1 MKSSNMESASPP
13 SLSSRVLQGDIPHIL
28 EEIFLYLDY
37 ESLKTCFEVCND
49 WRKILKSESFRRKA
63 NNVFAAEIT
72 TDQKELVIACGEGD
86 IEMIKRLLSTDMLN
100 VNREVEHPD
109 ETDYTYHAT
118 PLSQAVERGETN
130 AVKLLLERGADPN
143 NLIVPNEDGYT
154 ALHLAAQEGYKEV
167 AQLLLDG
174 GANPNLADMIYQNT
188 ALHFVALEGHN
199 NVLHVLLSRGGD
211 PNITNEDGNT
221 PLHHAAQY
229 GHKDAMQVLLGKG
242 ADPNVKDG
250 NGDTPLSLVLID
262 SQIDDSNERRTVA
275 QILLDAGANLIV

>member
-1 MKSSNMESASPP
+1 M
-13 SLSSRVLQGDIPHIL
+13 
-28 EEIFLYLDY
+28 
-37 ESLKTCFEVCND
+37 LK
-49 WRKILKSESFRRKA
+49 I
-63 NNVFAAEIT
+63 
-72 TDQKELVIACGEGD
+72 
-86 IEMIKRLLSTDMLN
+86 
-100 VNREVEHPD
+100 NREVEHPD

-118 PLSQAVERGETN
+118 PLSLAVERGETN

-154 ALHLAAQEGYKEV
+154 ALHLAA
-167 AQLLLDG
+167 
-174 GANPNLADMIYQNT
+174 
-188 ALHFVALEGHN
+188 LEGHN
-199 NVLHVLLSRGGD
+199 NVLHVLLDRGGD
-211 PNITNEDGNT
+211 PNITNEDGST
-221 PLHHAAQY
+221 PLHLAAQY

>member
-1 MKSSNMESASPP
+1 M
-13 SLSSRVLQGDIPHIL
+13 
-28 EEIFLYLDY
+28 
-37 ESLKTCFEVCND
+37 D
-49 WRKILKSESFRRKA
+49 WRKILKSESFQKKA
-63 NNVFAAEIT
+63 NNVFAAEISM
-72 TDQKELVIACGEGD
+72 DQKELVIACGEGD
-86 IEMIKRLLSTDMLN
+86 IEMIKRLLSTDMLKI
-100 VNREVEHPD
+100 NREVEHPD

-118 PLSQAVERGETN
+118 PLSLAVERGETN

-154 ALHLAAQEGYKEV
+154 ALHLAALEGYKEV

-174 GANPNLADMIYQNT
+174 GANPNLAHTIFQNT
-188 ALHFVALEGHN
+188 ALHFAALEGHN
-199 NVLHVLLSRGGD
+199 NVLHVLLDRGGD
-211 PNITNEDGNT
+211 PNITNEDGST
-221 PLHHAAQY
+221 PLHLAAQY